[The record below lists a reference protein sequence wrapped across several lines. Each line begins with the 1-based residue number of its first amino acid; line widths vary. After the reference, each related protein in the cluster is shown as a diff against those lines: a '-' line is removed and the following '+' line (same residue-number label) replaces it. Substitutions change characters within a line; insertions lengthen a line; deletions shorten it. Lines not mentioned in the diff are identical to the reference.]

1 MLTPPAVV
9 WYSAHLMTHG
19 HLAIDVAAGTDKG
32 CVRANNEDSFRF
44 LTWNGDF
51 WAAVA
56 DGCGGE
62 AAGEV
67 ASQLAVDV
75 FAEQVEK
82 EAQGPRDLPFV
93 LRDAVARA
101 NAAILEYG
109 KREGHAGMGTTF
121 TAVYCR
127 GGQMISIHAGD
138 SRIYRLRAGVFT
150 QLTEDHTWVQE
161 QVKAGR
167 MTPDQA
173 ENDPRG
179 SVLMKALGAPD
190 FPVPDMDFHDLQ
202 EGDSYLLASDGLHR
216 VVTMAEVADRMSDPP
231 AETVK
236 RLIALSIE
244 RGAPDNVTVI
254 AFRVLACG

>member
-1 MLTPPAVV
+1 MAPGQLT
-9 WYSAHLMTHG
+9 
-19 HLAIDVAAGTDKG
+19 IDVAAGTDKG
-32 CVRANNEDSFRF
+32 CVRANNEDSYRF

-75 FAEQVEK
+75 FAEQVER
-82 EAQGPRDLPFV
+82 EAQGSRDLPFV
-93 LRDAVARA
+93 LRDAVAHA
-101 NAAILEYG
+101 NTTILEYG
-109 KREGHAGMGTTF
+109 QKEGHDGMGTTF
-121 TAVYCR
+121 SAVYCR

-138 SRIYRLRAGVFT
+138 SRIYRLRDGAFT

-161 QVKAGR
+161 QVRAGR
-167 MTPDQA
+167 MTPEQA
-173 ENDPRG
+173 QTDPRG

-190 FPVPDMDFHDLQ
+190 FPAPDMDFLDLRP
-202 EGDSYLLASDGLHR
+202 GDTYLLSSDGLHR
-216 VVTMAEVADRMSDPP
+216 VVTLAEIADLMGRPP
-231 AETVK
+231 AETVQQ
-236 RLIALSIE
+236 LIALSLE

-254 AFRVLACG
+254 SFRVLACA